1 MACSISAVLFDGAG
15 HWEWPQGVALIPL
28 QFSAFAAAAKKRRK
42 YLVKQTQFHFG
53 VWFNH
58 TTTEHHF
65 CPKIQFSILSK
76 TANLLDAAV
85 SQ

>member
-28 QFSAFAAAAKKRRK
+28 QFSAFAAAKKK
-42 YLVKQTQFHFG
+42 KKILGKANTVSL
-53 VWFNH
+53 WLNH
-58 TTTEHHF
+58 TTIKNTIF